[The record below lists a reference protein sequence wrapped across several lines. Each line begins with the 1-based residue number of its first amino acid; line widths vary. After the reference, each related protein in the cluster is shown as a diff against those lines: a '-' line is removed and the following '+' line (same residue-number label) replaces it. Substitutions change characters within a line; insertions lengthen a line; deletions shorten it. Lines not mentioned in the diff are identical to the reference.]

1 MTTVWIELSRVHL
14 WGLQVGTFHPRCF
27 VDEPTTPQEGSTR
40 ILHLAVLPPLHTQ
53 DQRSYWLLR
62 RSEER
67 RQEIVVIPEEEALVQ
82 QQGGEGPADVQEH
95 PDAQPDNPPEELP
108 PQIGADDEAENVQE
122 SGMEDEDD
130 ETGSQETEDNSSQEI
145 EEASDRHT
153 SVHTGSDDD
162 DLSKVQFATP
172 KPHQSTKTPLAVGQR
187 DKKKGAKKK
196 KTSEDN
202 MLEIQVLKNMSDSL
216 KTLQTKTNHADDGI
230 DIFSHNVS
238 RKLRMIADPR
248 LQFLVQEEIDRVISN
263 GLKQYWSTSGD
274 VGNNQSPLP
283 SPYPSS
289 YYPGY
294 TNRPMQYNYGSASQS
309 QQFMESDSDSSQQ
322 SFTQM
327 LNL

>member
-1 MTTVWIELSRVHL
+1 MAEFWTKERE
-14 WGLQVGTFHPRCF
+14 
-27 VDEPTTPQEGSTR
+27 DE
-40 ILHLAVLPPLHTQ
+40 
-53 DQRSYWLLR
+53 
-62 RSEER
+62 
-67 RQEIVVIPEEEALVQ
+67 LVQ
-82 QQGGEGPADVQEH
+82 MWSNNPCLYDCSVKAYSNRISKSNAATEIAKALGTTSAEVMKRITSLRTQFLRLIKAPASGSEGKKRTVHQDWVVKNLAFLTPHVRKRPSISNMD
-95 PDAQPDNPPEELP
+95 L

-196 KTSEDN
+196 KTSDDN

-274 VGNNQSPLP
+274 VEKEVLLDQQVYCV
-283 SPYPSS
+283 PY
-289 YYPGY
+289 
-294 TNRPMQYNYGSASQS
+294 Q
-309 QQFMESDSDSSQQ
+309 
-322 SFTQM
+322 
-327 LNL
+327 